1 MNHTEKIVAVIVFI
15 FLLGVLL
22 IGVPVGLLLTND
34 SQGSGTQIP
43 SSTVSTTVASTYST
57 LTRMIDFTTTDTTA
71 KNDFMN
77 VTMESNVVMASNVT
91 VELNVST
98 EPSVPFMVDNM
109 TTTSAGNVSESTT
122 TNKNV
127 TISSDKTT
135 PITTKSNMTTQSTM
149 TIEVYGPTEAV
160 DSFIV
165 DYVTTTTAINSSE
178 STTTINS
185 NNTTPAATTTTTRP
199 GLVDSVIA
207 SLTTLICNIPI
218 LPFCP

>member
-22 IGVPVGLLLTND
+22 IGVPVGLLLTD
-34 SQGSGTQIP
+34 ESYASEAPIS

-57 LTRMIDFTTTDTTA
+57 LTSMIDFTTTDTTA

-91 VELNVST
+91 VELNGST
-98 EPSVPFMVDNM
+98 EPSVPFMVDNA
-109 TTTSAGNVSESTT
+109 TTTSAGNVSESAT

-127 TISSDKTT
+127 TINNNTISSDKTT
-135 PITTKSNMTTQSTM
+135 STITTSNVTTESNVTTQSTVKV
-149 TIEVYGPTEAV
+149 EVNEPTEA
-160 DSFIV
+160 
-165 DYVTTTTAINSSE
+165 TATTTA
-178 STTTINS
+178 
-185 NNTTPAATTTTTRP
+185 TTRP

-207 SLTTLICNIPI
+207 SLTSLICNIPI